1 MENQEL
7 MKELGVIPS
16 QRIKTLV
23 VDNGDNIKGDNATG
37 EFVIKVKEDDKIKR
51 EKYGNELK
59 AIVLKVRSKLTSKYK
74 QGVTGWYSTEFNSID
89 TEAPILIKRGKERVG
104 VFTYRQIKDKF
115 KIQEADGSFKNNFN
129 YITILYLQLENGE
142 IVRLK
147 LTGKSQGNWFNFHAT
162 CGATTLA
169 FVTEM
174 KIIKGENGYYEATFK
189 KGEKSNISENLEV
202 AKTLPDY
209 SYQQSKQLIGQ
220 ETPQIEAPTVEEPV
234 QTEAQ
239 IEEPRNATLEEI
251 QEIAQ
256 EVPDPEEEISVED
269 IPF

>member
-7 MKELGVIPS
+7 MKELGVMPS

-23 VDNGDNIKGDNATG
+23 VDNGDNTKGDNATG
-37 EFVIKVKEDDKIKR
+37 EFVVKTKEDDKIVR
-51 EKYGNELK
+51 ERYGSELK
-59 AIVLKVRSKLTSKYK
+59 AIVLKVRSKVTSKYK

-129 YITILYLQLENGE
+129 YTTILYLQLENGE

-174 KIIKGENGYYEATFK
+174 KIIKGESGYYEATFK
-189 KGEKSNISENLEV
+189 KGEKSDISANLEV

-209 SYQQSKQLIGQ
+209 SYQQSQQLIGQATSQQ
-220 ETPQIEAPTVEEPV
+220 ETPQIEAPVETQEEPKS
-234 QTEAQ
+234 
-239 IEEPRNATLEEI
+239 ATLEEI

-256 EVPDPEEEISVED
+256 EVPDPEEEIDVSE